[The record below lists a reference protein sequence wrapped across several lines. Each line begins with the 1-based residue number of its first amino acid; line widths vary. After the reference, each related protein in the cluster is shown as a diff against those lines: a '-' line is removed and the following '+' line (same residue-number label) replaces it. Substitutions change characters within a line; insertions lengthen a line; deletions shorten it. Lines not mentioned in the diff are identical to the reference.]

1 MVAAIGATTPA
12 SGGGSD
18 VNAQIAKIQRQITD
32 TQKKIADTQ
41 GDLLKAPNE
50 EARKAIQMQLQAM
63 AAQVI
68 MLQQQINMLRTS
80 QVQKEALESVS
91 KAVSS
96 AKHSGHGNRTNAE
109 GVPIGGT
116 VDVQA

>member
-12 SGGGSD
+12 SGGGND
-18 VNAQIAKIQRQITD
+18 VNAQIARIQRQITD
-32 TQKKIADTQ
+32 TQKKIAETQ
-41 GDLLKAPNE
+41 GELIEAPTD
-50 EARKAIQMQLQAM
+50 EARKAIQMQLQSM
-63 AAQVI
+63 AAQI
-68 MLQQQINMLRTS
+68 LMLQQQINMLRTS

-91 KAVSS
+91 NAVDG
-96 AKHSGHGNRTNAE
+96 AKKSGGIRTNAE